1 MKKLL
6 ALLLTLIMAV
16 SVVSIVP
23 TVSAEETVSAK
34 SKIYKSN
41 NCCYT
46 LDKKGYATVVAYYGI
61 KKEEAIVDYWKI
73 PSKLNGHIVK
83 KFIWETYFQEY
94 RLRFKKIKIPK
105 TVTYIKG
112 LKYYINCFNNPV
124 PYDKYIDLAVVCDK
138 GSRAESYAKQCQI
151 EYIINGNMYGH
162 LMYINFKIMKG
173 KNVVKIPK
181 SVKYTGKA
189 HEFKITE
196 LRRGK
201 QVLKKGRDFTVK
213 YINNYNP
220 GQATVVLVG
229 KGKYY
234 GCDPYNFDIV
244 PYKPTVRI
252 EQSKYFFF
260 VNTEFV
266 EYYNF
271 IDKKIVQYSEK
282 PDFKNYITVK
292 NQEKDFKKLKK
303 GKTYY
308 FRCRYKVGGFN
319 YSIPWLDKSLKYSDI
334 VYSAGYYPQYSP
346 WSDVK
351 AVKIKYD
358 YSNKQ

>member
-6 ALLLTLIMAV
+6 ALLLTLIMTI

-23 TVSAEETVSAK
+23 TVNAESKVYK
-34 SKIYKSN
+34 SK

-61 KKEEAIVDYWKI
+61 KKRNAIVDYWKI

-83 KFIWETYFQEY
+83 KFIWEGYYQEY
-94 RLRFKKIKIPK
+94 ELRFKKIKIPK

-112 LKYYINCFNNPV
+112 LNYYINCFNNPD
-124 PYDKYIDLAVVCDK
+124 PYEDYMSFAIVCDK

-151 EYIINGNMYGH
+151 EYVINGNMYGH
-162 LMYINFKIMKG
+162 LLYIDFKVMNG
-173 KNVVKIPK
+173 KNVVKFPK

-220 GQATVVLVG
+220 GQAIVVLVG

-234 GCDPYNFDIV
+234 GCDPYTFDIV
-244 PYKPTVRI
+244 PGKPTVRI
-252 EQSKYFFF
+252 EQSKNYFF
-260 VNTEFV
+260 VGTESD
-266 EYYNF
+266 EYYYF
-271 IDKKIVQYSEK
+271 IQEKIVQYSEK
-282 PDFKNYITVK
+282 SDFKNYITVK
-292 NQEKDFKKLKK
+292 NQEKDFKKLKN

-308 FRCRYKVGGFN
+308 FRCRYKVDGLT
-319 YSIPWLDKSLKYSDI
+319 YAIPWFYKGLKFSDI
-334 VYSAGYYPQYSP
+334 EYTAGYYPQYSP

-358 YSNKQ
+358 YSKNK